1 MDWLTIPQM
10 AKKIDKDASSNLVRR
25 YIKRFPFF
33 FVGQLHDGIMHYPPD
48 TMDILKRIYNLYRRK
63 KKNRKEIEEILY
75 QEYGNTTT
83 IIQPEKPDIERLS
96 IKGGDTSL
104 PAIMP
109 EITRLADAFERI
121 ATALEKQT
129 GTGSQPAVI
138 ENQSIQDKEILTDK
152 ETAFYLGL
160 ADRTLRDWRKKGKG
174 PAFVRM
180 GTKIRY
186 RKTAINEYLD
196 IFTVPPGEQQKS
208 N

>member
-1 MDWLTIPQM
+1 
-10 AKKIDKDASSNLVRR
+10 
-25 YIKRFPFF
+25 
-33 FVGQLHDGIMHYPPD
+33 
-48 TMDILKRIYNLYRRK
+48 
-63 KKNRKEIEEILY
+63 
-75 QEYGNTTT
+75 
-83 IIQPEKPDIERLS
+83 
-96 IKGGDTSL
+96 
-104 PAIMP
+104 MP